1 MVLLERENMS
11 IQEKLN
17 KVQVELNAPKNLYN
31 KFAGYAYRN
40 CEGILT
46 GLKPLL
52 EKYGLTIT
60 LSDEVKQLGDRF
72 YVVASAMLTDIETGE
87 IVCNTAYARE
97 DNMQKGLTPAQ
108 ITGSCSS
115 YARKYALNGLLAI
128 DDVQDDD
135 TRDNVGKEEKGK
147 APVNYHATA
156 VSKPAEP
163 NDQQIMDL
171 RDLMF

>member
-1 MVLLERENMS
+1 MG
-11 IQEKLN
+11 IHEKLN
-17 KVQVELNAPKNLYN
+17 HVQIELNAPKNLYN

-52 EKYGLTIT
+52 EKYGLTIN
-60 LSDEVKQLGDRF
+60 LSDEVEPIGDRF
-72 YVVASAMLTDIETGE
+72 YVKATATLTDVESGE
-87 IVCNTAYARE
+87 SVKNTAYARE
-97 DNMQKGLTPAQ
+97 ENMQKGLTSAQ

-135 TRDNVGKEEKGK
+135 SRDNTGKEQ
-147 APVNYHATA
+147 PQQ
-156 VSKPAEP
+156 KPAPATNYRTARRPEP
-163 NDQQIMDL
+163 TPDQIVDL
-171 RDLMF
+171 REQLF

>member
-1 MVLLERENMS
+1 MS
-11 IQEKLN
+11 IYEKLN
-17 KVQVELNAPKNLYN
+17 KVQMELNAPKNLYN

-52 EKYGLTIT
+52 EKYGCTIV
-60 LSDEVKQLGDRF
+60 LKDEVVQIGERF
-72 YVVASAMLTDIETGE
+72 YVRATATLTDIETGE
-87 IVCNTAYARE
+87 TVTNYAYARE
-97 DNMQKGLTPAQ
+97 GNDQKGLTPAQ

-135 TRDNVGKEEKGK
+135 SRDNTAKE
-147 APVNYHATA
+147 AP
-156 VSKPAEP
+156 KPAARKEP
-163 NDQQIMDL
+163 TDKQIVDL
-171 RDLMF
+171 REQLF

>member
-1 MVLLERENMS
+1 MS
-11 IQEKLN
+11 IYEKLN
-17 KVQVELNAPKNLYN
+17 KVQIELNAPKNLYN

-52 EKYGLTIT
+52 EKYGCTIV
-60 LSDEVKQLGDRF
+60 LKDEVVQIGDRF
-72 YVVASAMLTDIETGE
+72 YVVATATLTDIETGE
-87 IVCNTAYARE
+87 TICNTAYARE
-97 DNMQKGLTPAQ
+97 DNTQKGLTPAQ

-135 TRDNVGKEEKGK
+135 SRDNRQQKKEEKVDVD
-147 APVNYHATA
+147 A
-156 VSKPAEP
+156 
-163 NDQQIMDL
+163 L
-171 RDLMF
+171 RKQMYPSADGMPF

>member
-1 MVLLERENMS
+1 MT
-11 IQEKLN
+11 IYEKLN
-17 KVQVELNAPKNLYN
+17 QVQAKLNAPKNLYN

-52 EKYGLTIT
+52 QEFGLTIV
-60 LSDEVKQLGDRF
+60 LSDSIETINGNT
-72 YVVASAMLTDIETGE
+72 YVFATATLTDIETGE
-87 IVCNTAYARE
+87 SVSNMAAARE
-97 DNMQKGLTPAQ
+97 GDQQKGLTPAQ

-135 TRDNVGKEEKGK
+135 SRDNTGKEQPKEQPK
-147 APVNYHATA
+147 ARTSWHETA
-156 VSKPAEP
+156 ASRSVEP
-163 NDQQIMDL
+163 DEDRIMDL
-171 RDLMF
+171 RDMMYR

>member
-1 MVLLERENMS
+1 MS
-11 IQEKLN
+11 IYEKLN
-17 KVQVELNAPKNLYN
+17 KVQVELNAPKNLFN

-52 EKYGLTIT
+52 EKYGLTIIM
-60 LSDEVKQLGDRF
+60 SDKIELEGDRF
-72 YVVASAMLTDIETGE
+72 YVQATATLTDIETGE
-87 IVCNTAYARE
+87 YVSNCAYARE
-97 DNMQKGLTPAQ
+97 DLSQKGLTPAQ

-135 TRDNVGKEEKGK
+135 SRDNTGKEQPK
-147 APVNYHATA
+147 AKQNTSYHQTAASIPV
-156 VSKPAEP
+156 EP
-163 NDQQIMDL
+163 NEDRIMDL
-171 RDLMF
+171 REMLY

>member
-1 MVLLERENMS
+1 MS
-11 IQEKLN
+11 IYEKLN
-17 KVQVELNAPKNLYN
+17 KVQIELNAPKNLYN

-52 EKYGLTIT
+52 EKYGCTII
-60 LSDEVKQLGDRF
+60 LSDNVVQIGERF
-72 YVVASAMLTDIETGE
+72 YVVATATFTDTETGE
-87 IVCNTAYARE
+87 TVSNTAYARE
-97 DNMQKGLTPAQ
+97 GNDQKGLTPAQ

-135 TRDNVGKEEKGK
+135 SRDNTGKEQPK
-147 APVNYHATA
+147 AKTNWHETA
-156 VSKPAEP
+156 AAKSVEP
-163 NDQQIMDL
+163 DEDRIMDL
-171 RDLMF
+171 RGMLY

>member
-1 MVLLERENMS
+1 MLKD
-11 IQEKLN
+11 IYTKLN
-17 KVQVELNAPKNLYN
+17 KIQAELNAPKNLYN

-52 EKYGLTIT
+52 EKYGCTIT
-60 LSDEVKQLGDRF
+60 LNDEVKQIGDR
-72 YVVASAMLTDIETGE
+72 YYIMATATLTDVESCDW
-87 IVCNTAYARE
+87 VSNTAYARE
-97 DNMQKGLTPAQ
+97 DLSQKGLTPAQ

-135 TRDNVGKEEKGK
+135 SRDNRAKKEEPKVDVDAIRKQMYPSADNSGSM
-147 APVNYHATA
+147 P
-156 VSKPAEP
+156 
-163 NDQQIMDL
+163 
-171 RDLMF
+171 F

>member
-1 MVLLERENMS
+1 MS

-17 KVQVELNAPKNLYN
+17 KVQSELNAPKNLYN

-52 EKYGLTIT
+52 EKYKATVV
-60 LSDEVKQLGDRF
+60 LSDHIEVIGNRY
-72 YVVASAMLTDIETGE
+72 YVVATATLTDTETGE
-87 IVCNTAYARE
+87 SVSNVAYARE
-97 DNMQKGLTPAQ
+97 EDSRKGLTEAQ

-135 TRDNVGKEEKGK
+135 SRDNTAKEQQNTKPK
-147 APVNYHATA
+147 A
-156 VSKPAEP
+156 VSQGSVAKGY
-163 NDQQIMDL
+163 DDFLDSSQIMDL
-171 RDLMF
+171 RSQMYGR

>member
-1 MVLLERENMS
+1 MN

-17 KVQVELNAPKNLYN
+17 KIQCELNAPKNLYN

-52 EKYGLTIT
+52 EKYGCTIM
-60 LSDEVKQLGDRF
+60 LSDEIVPLGDRY
-72 YVVASAMLTDIETGE
+72 YVRALAQLTDIESGDW
-87 IVCNTAYARE
+87 VSNTAYARE
-97 DNMQKGLTPAQ
+97 DNTQKGLTPAQ

-135 TRDNVGKEEKGK
+135 SRDNRTKEQKDVD
-147 APVNYHATA
+147 VNALRKQMYP
-156 VSKPAEP
+156 SAENSGNMP
-163 NDQQIMDL
+163 
-171 RDLMF
+171 F

>member
-1 MVLLERENMS
+1 MS

-17 KVQVELNAPKNLYN
+17 KVQCELNAPKNLYN
-31 KFAGYAYRN
+31 QYGGYAYRN

-52 EKYGLTIT
+52 EKYGLTII
-60 LSDEVKQLGDRF
+60 LSDMIEPQCDRF
-72 YVVASAMLTDIETGE
+72 YVKASATLTDIETGE
-87 IVCNTAYARE
+87 YITNYAYARE
-97 DNMQKGLTPAQ
+97 DLAQKGMTPAQ

-135 TRDNVGKEEKGK
+135 SRDNTEKEKPK
-147 APVNYHATA
+147 ATKSAKTNYHQTA
-156 VSKPAEP
+156 AAIPVEP
-163 NDQQIMDL
+163 DEDRIMDL
-171 RDLMF
+171 RNSLYL

>member
-1 MVLLERENMS
+1 MG

-17 KVQVELNAPKNLYN
+17 HVQIELNAPKNLYN

-52 EKYGLTIT
+52 EKYGLTIN
-60 LSDEVKQLGDRF
+60 LSDEIVLIGDRY
-72 YVVASAMLTDIETGE
+72 YVKATATLTDVESGE
-87 IVCNTAYARE
+87 LVSNTAYARE
-97 DNMQKGLTPAQ
+97 DVAQKGLTPAQ

-115 YARKYALNGLLAI
+115 YARKYALNGLLSI

-135 TRDNVGKEEKGK
+135 SRDNTGKEQPQQKAQPRATGK
-147 APVNYHATA
+147 A
-156 VSKPAEP
+156 AEP
-163 NDQQIMDL
+163 NDKQIMDL

>member
-1 MVLLERENMS
+1 MT
-11 IQEKLN
+11 IYEKLN

-52 EKYGLTIT
+52 EKYGCTII
-60 LSDEVKQLGDRF
+60 LSDNVVQIGDRF
-72 YVVASAMLTDIETGE
+72 YVMATATLTDIETGE
-87 IVCNTAYARE
+87 SVSNTAYARE

-135 TRDNVGKEEKGK
+135 SRDNTAKE
-147 APVNYHATA
+147 AP
-156 VSKPAEP
+156 KPQKKEP
-163 NDQQIMDL
+163 TNQQIVDL
-171 RDLMF
+171 RELMF

>member
-1 MVLLERENMS
+1 MS
-11 IQEKLN
+11 IYEKLN
-17 KVQVELNAPKNLYN
+17 KVQIELNAPKNLYN

-52 EKYGLTIT
+52 EKYGCTIV
-60 LSDEVKQLGDRF
+60 LKDEVVQIGDRF
-72 YVVASAMLTDIETGE
+72 YVVATATLTDIETGE
-87 IVCNTAYARE
+87 AICNTAYARE
-97 DNMQKGLTPAQ
+97 DNTQKGLTPAQ

-135 TRDNVGKEEKGK
+135 SRDNRQQKKEEKVDVDALRK
-147 APVNYHATA
+147 QMY
-156 VSKPAEP
+156 P
-163 NDQQIMDL
+163 NADGMP
-171 RDLMF
+171 F

>member
-1 MVLLERENMS
+1 MG
-11 IQEKLN
+11 IYEKLN

-52 EKYGLTIT
+52 EKYGLTIV
-60 LSDEVKQLGDRF
+60 LSDYVTQIGDRY
-72 YVVASAMLTDIETGE
+72 YVVVTAALTDLESGE
-87 IVCNTAYARE
+87 HVSNTAYARE
-97 DNMQKGLTPAQ
+97 DVSQKGLTPAQ

-135 TRDNVGKEEKGK
+135 SRDNREKKKEEKPDID
-147 APVNYHATA
+147 A
-156 VSKPAEP
+156 
-163 NDQQIMDL
+163 L
-171 RDLMF
+171 RKQMYPSADGMPF

>member
-1 MVLLERENMS
+1 MS
-11 IQEKLN
+11 IYEKLN
-17 KVQVELNAPKNLYN
+17 KVQCELNAPKNLYN

-52 EKYGLTIT
+52 GKYGCTIT
-60 LSDEVKQLGDRF
+60 LSDTIQLVGDRF
-72 YVVASAMLTDIETGE
+72 YVVATATLTDVESGE
-87 IVCNTAYARE
+87 YVTNYAYARE
-97 DNMQKGLTPAQ
+97 DNAQKGLTPAQ

-135 TRDNVGKEEKGK
+135 SRDNTAKTEPQHKPGMSYHKT
-147 APVNYHATA
+147 AAAIPV
-156 VSKPAEP
+156 EP
-163 NDQQIMDL
+163 NEDRIMDL
-171 RDLMF
+171 REQLF

>member
-1 MVLLERENMS
+1 MN
-11 IQEKLN
+11 IFKKLN

-52 EKYGLTIT
+52 EKYGLTIVM
-60 LSDEVKQLGDRF
+60 SDKIELEGDRF
-72 YVVASAMLTDIETGE
+72 YVQATATLTDIETGE
-87 IVCNTAYARE
+87 YVSNHAYARE
-97 DNMQKGLTPAQ
+97 DIAQKGLTPAQ

-135 TRDNVGKEEKGK
+135 SRDNTAKEQPK
-147 APVNYHATA
+147 AKPTTSYHQTAISRPV
-156 VSKPAEP
+156 EP
-163 NDQQIMDL
+163 DADRIMDL
-171 RDLMF
+171 REQLF

>member
-1 MVLLERENMS
+1 MN

-52 EKYGLTIT
+52 EKYGLTVK
-60 LSDEVKQLGDRF
+60 LSDNVAQIGERF
-72 YVVASAMLTDIETGE
+72 YVVATATLTDIETGE
-87 IVCNTAYARE
+87 YVFNTAYARE
-97 DNMQKGLTPAQ
+97 DNTQKGLTPAQ

-135 TRDNVGKEEKGK
+135 SRDNRAKKEEKQPDVDTIRKQMYPQGTL
-147 APVNYHATA
+147 P
-156 VSKPAEP
+156 
-163 NDQQIMDL
+163 
-171 RDLMF
+171 F

>member
-1 MVLLERENMS
+1 MS

-40 CEGILT
+40 CEGILA

-60 LSDEVKQLGDRF
+60 LSDEISEVNGKT
-72 YVVASAMLTDIETGE
+72 YIIAHATLTDIETGE
-87 IVCNTAYARE
+87 SVYNAAAARE
-97 DNMQKGLTPAQ
+97 ANDQKGLTPAQ

-135 TRDNVGKEEKGK
+135 TRDNTEKEQPK
-147 APVNYHATA
+147 
-156 VSKPAEP
+156 KPAAKTFYHETAASIPVEP
-163 NDQQIMDL
+163 DRDRIMDL
-171 RDLMF
+171 REQLF

>member
-1 MVLLERENMS
+1 MS
-11 IQEKLN
+11 IYEKLN
-17 KVQVELNAPKNLYN
+17 KVQLELNAPKNLYN

-52 EKYGLTIT
+52 EKYGCIII
-60 LSDEVKQLGDRF
+60 LSDNVVQLGERF
-72 YVVASAMLTDIETGE
+72 YVVATATFTDVETGE
-87 IVCNTAYARE
+87 TISNTAYARE
-97 DNMQKGLTPAQ
+97 GNDQKGLTPAQ

-135 TRDNVGKEEKGK
+135 SRDNTAKE
-147 APVNYHATA
+147 AP
-156 VSKPAEP
+156 KPAARKEP
-163 NDQQIMDL
+163 TDKQIVDL
-171 RDLMF
+171 REQLF

>member
-1 MVLLERENMS
+1 MS

-60 LSDEVKQLGDRF
+60 LSDDVRQIGERF
-72 YVVASAMLTDIETGE
+72 YVVATAKLTDIETGE
-87 IVCNTAYARE
+87 SVSNTAYARE
-97 DNMQKGLTPAQ
+97 DNTQKGLTPAQ

-135 TRDNVGKEEKGK
+135 TRDNRQQKKEEKVDVD
-147 APVNYHATA
+147 A
-156 VSKPAEP
+156 
-163 NDQQIMDL
+163 L
-171 RDLMF
+171 RKQMYPQGEMLF